1 MEEENGEERAKGEHG
16 EDKDDGT
23 QKETS
28 SAPEMRKVSMWML
41 WQRDWAKLSFV

>member
-1 MEEENGEERAKGEHG
+1 MEEGNGEERAEGEHG

-28 SAPEMRKVSMWML
+28 SIPRKRKAPMWML
-41 WQRDWAKLSFV
+41 WQRGGLKLSFV